1 MQIIMKAHSIDKK
14 TFQLADDEQILGE
27 LNYDTPFYLK
37 AEIKMPNTDTYELA
51 PVGFFG
57 TSVAVIKDGNKVASL
72 SMSWNGKIIITF
84 QDDREYALKLSG
96 LFQSKM
102 ILENKNH
109 EKVIQFE
116 PKFNWRE
123 FHCNYDITYDIT
135 NDNEP
140 KNSLLLLLG
149 IYAANYFIATISG
162 ANAGI
167 M

>member
-1 MQIIMKAHSIDKK
+1 MNAHSKDRT
-14 TFQLADDEQILGE
+14 TFLLSDNDQLLGE
-27 LNYDTPFYLK
+27 LIYETPFYLK
-37 AEIKMPNTDTYELA
+37 AEIKISNTETYKLA

-57 TSVAVIKDGNKVASL
+57 TSVSVTKDGNEIAKL

-102 ILENKNH
+102 ILENKNQ
-109 EKVIQFE
+109 ENVIQFE

-123 FHCNYDITYDIT
+123 FYCKYDITYDIE
-135 NDNEP
+135 NNNEP
-140 KNSLLLLLG
+140 KDKLLLLLG
-149 IYAANYFIATISG
+149 VYAANYFIATISG
-162 ANAGI
+162 ANAGL

>member
-1 MQIIMKAHSIDKK
+1 MNVHSKDRK
-14 TFQLADDEQILGE
+14 TFQLVDNEQLLGE
-27 LNYDTPFYLK
+27 LIYETPFYLK
-37 AEIKMPNTDTYELA
+37 AEIKMPNTETYELA

-57 TSVAVIKDGNKVASL
+57 TSVAVTKDGNKVASL

-84 QDDREYALKLSG
+84 QDDKEYALKLNG

-102 ILENKNH
+102 ILENKNQ

-116 PKFNWRE
+116 PKFSWRD
-123 FHCNYDITYDIT
+123 FYCSYDITYDIT

-140 KNSLLLLLG
+140 KNNLLLLLG
-149 IYAANYFIATISG
+149 IYSANYFIATISG
-162 ANAGI
+162 ANSGL

>member
-1 MQIIMKAHSIDKK
+1 MNAHSKDRKN
-14 TFQLADDEQILGE
+14 FQLIDNEKLLGE
-27 LNYDTPFYLK
+27 LIYDTPFYLK
-37 AEIKMPNTDTYELA
+37 AEIKMPNTETYELA

-57 TSVAVIKDGNKVASL
+57 TSVAVTKDGNKVASL

-84 QDDREYALKLSG
+84 PNDREYALKLSG

-102 ILENKNH
+102 ILENKNQ

-116 PKFNWRE
+116 PKFNWRD
-123 FHCNYDITYDIT
+123 FYCNYDITYDIT

-140 KNSLLLLLG
+140 KDNLLLLLG
-149 IYAANYFIATISG
+149 VYSANYFISTISG
-162 ANAGI
+162 ANAGL

>member
-1 MQIIMKAHSIDKK
+1 MNVHSKDRK
-14 TFQLADDEQILGE
+14 TFQLLDNEQLLGE
-27 LNYDTPFYLK
+27 LIYDTPFYLK
-37 AEIKMPNTDTYELA
+37 AEIKMPNTETYELA

-57 TSVAVIKDGNKVASL
+57 TSVVVTKDGNKVASL

-84 QDDREYALKLSG
+84 LDDREYALKLSG

-102 ILENKNH
+102 ILENKNQ

-116 PKFNWRE
+116 PKFNWRD
-123 FHCNYDITYDIT
+123 FYCNYDITYDIT

-140 KNSLLLLLG
+140 KDNLLLLLG
-149 IYAANYFIATISG
+149 VYSANYFIATISG
-162 ANAGI
+162 ANSGL

>member
-1 MQIIMKAHSIDKK
+1 MNAHSKDRK
-14 TFQLADDEQILGE
+14 TFLLSDNDLLLGE
-27 LNYDTPFYLK
+27 LIYDTPFYLK
-37 AEIKMPNTDTYELA
+37 AEIKMPNTETYKLA

-57 TSVAVIKDGNKVASL
+57 TSVAVTKDGNEVASL

-84 QDDREYALKLSG
+84 QDDKEYALKTSG

-102 ILENKNH
+102 FLENKNQ

-116 PKFNWRE
+116 PKFDWRE
-123 FHCNYDITYDIT
+123 FYCNYDITYNMA

-140 KNSLLLLLG
+140 KDSLLLLLG

-162 ANAGI
+162 ANAGL